1 MPQYAFPSNSTSMTS
16 ITSITSSNSSPS
28 PSPSPIGLTPSHK
41 ASSGI
46 KPNGAPPLPPSN
58 KPNVPN
64 SKPLLGSRLGQASPG
79 PLHPTS
85 KPPPPPSPKTAP
97 PPIPQNKS
105 NLHSTLRHPPSRATS
120 KSFNTGR
127 APATFGPG
135 PQGRTPLP
143 GSLVSQ
149 DDSSIRN
156 GQLSKPPPPPAR
168 TVSQPTSRGA
178 PPPPPTNKRPSQ
190 PPPPPPTNPPR
201 PPTRELPPPPPS
213 HGGSSEPPTPPM
225 RRESINRAGPGSSG
239 YNSSA
244 SSGGESFEARFSG
257 KFRSMQYLPPP
268 EPFNRC
274 QKTYP
279 SKTK

>member
-1 MPQYAFPSNSTSMTS
+1 
-16 ITSITSSNSSPS
+16 
-28 PSPSPIGLTPSHK
+28 
-41 ASSGI
+41 
-46 KPNGAPPLPPSN
+46 
-58 KPNVPN
+58 VPN

-97 PPIPQNKS
+97 PPVPQNKS
-105 NLHSTLRHPPSRATS
+105 NLHHSTLRNPPSRATS
-120 KSFNTGR
+120 KSFNTSR
-127 APATFGPG
+127 PPATIGPG

-143 GSLVSQ
+143 GTRVSQ
-149 DDSSIRN
+149 DDTSIRN
-156 GQLSKPPPPPAR
+156 GQLSKPPPPPVR
-168 TVSQPTSRGA
+168 TVSQTTTRGA

-190 PPPPPPTNPPR
+190 PPPPPPSNPPK
-201 PPTRELPPPPPS
+201 PPTRDLPPPPPS

-244 SSGGESFEARFSG
+244 SSGGDSFEARFSG

-279 SKTK
+279 SKTTSE